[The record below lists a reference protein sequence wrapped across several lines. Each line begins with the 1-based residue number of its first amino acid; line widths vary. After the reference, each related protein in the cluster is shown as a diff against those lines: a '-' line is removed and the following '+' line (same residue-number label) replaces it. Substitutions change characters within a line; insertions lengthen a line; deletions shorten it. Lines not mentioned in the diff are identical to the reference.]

1 MSTYLR
7 GVEMPLPEGERVLW
21 QGNPSRGALA
31 LHAFHARKI
40 AIYFCVLIVM
50 TALFARGE
58 AQPMQFFTTSA
69 LWLAIGGAMST
80 AFAFTVAMLSS
91 RTSLYAITE
100 RRVVMK
106 IGIALPVVLNIP
118 LNIIDAVGVK
128 KRADG
133 SGELSLKLANKSR
146 VAYAVL
152 WPHARAWHV
161 RYPEPLLRGIPNV
174 DVVGDLLKQALLG
187 QLANEAAPES
197 ASDATTKVGIRS
209 AAGVPSALTEPK
221 QSKPAFATL

>member
-21 QGNPSRGALA
+21 QGNPSRNALA

-40 AIYFCVLIVM
+40 AIYFWVLIVL
-50 TALFARGE
+50 TAFFSQGE
-58 AQPMQFFTTSA
+58 PQPMKFFTTSA
-69 LWLAIGGAMST
+69 LWLAIGGAMAT
-80 AFAFTVAMLSS
+80 AFALTVSMLSS

-118 LNIIDAVGVK
+118 LNIIDGVGVK
-128 KRADG
+128 KRTDG
-133 SGELSLKLANKSR
+133 SGDLSLKLANKSR

-161 RYPEPLLRGIPNV
+161 RYPEPLLRGIANV
-174 DVVGDLLKQALLG
+174 DAVGDLLRQALLG
-187 QLANEAAPES
+187 EVAAESSIDAAANI
-197 ASDATTKVGIRS
+197 GIRS
-209 AAGVPSALTEPK
+209 TAGVPSSLTEPK
-221 QSKPAFATL
+221 QKKPAFATL